1 MKVSKRWSDHEIIQ
15 GILTGGRAEED
26 AIKAIYDNHRSVL
39 CRYVGNKSSKTYAK
53 EPEDIIW
60 ESIEALVNN
69 VKEGK
74 YQPQAGTNIEAYIKM
89 ICKNLWH
96 KYLASETA
104 RESRQ
109 EGYVGL
115 DDDKTD
121 LDISEIMSRIETWDS
136 YLSIFERVGK
146 NCKEILSLTF
156 ADDVPMNELAKM
168 MVATGKYENEQTVR
182 NAKSKCLKKVLLEI
196 GYSK

>member
-15 GILTGGRAEED
+15 GILSGGRAEED
-26 AIKAIYDNHRSVL
+26 AIGALYDNLHSVL
-39 CRYVGNKSSKTYAK
+39 SRYVSNKSSKTYAK

-60 ESIEALVNN
+60 ESIEAMVNN

-74 YQPQAGTNIEAYIKM
+74 YQPQSGTNIEAYIKM

-104 RESRQ
+104 REGRQ
-109 EGYVGL
+109 EQYVGF
-115 DDDKTD
+115 DFEDID
-121 LDISEIMSRIETWDS
+121 LDISQTIAQKETWDG

-146 NCKEILSLTF
+146 NCKELLSLTF
-156 ADDVPMNELAKM
+156 ADDMPMNELAKM

-196 GYSK
+196 GE

>member
-1 MKVSKRWSDHEIIQ
+1 MKVYQRWSDHEIIQ
-15 GILTGGRAEED
+15 GILSGGRAEED
-26 AIKAIYDNHRSVL
+26 AIGALYDNHRSVL

-60 ESIEALVNN
+60 ESIEAMVNN

-104 RESRQ
+104 REGRQ
-109 EGYVGL
+109 ENYVDL
-115 DDDKTD
+115 EFDETD
-121 LDISEIMSRIETWDS
+121 LDISKIIIQKETWDG
-136 YLSIFERVGK
+136 YLSIFEKVGK
-146 NCKEILSLTF
+146 NCKELLNLSF
-156 ADDVPMNELAKM
+156 ADDIPMNELAKI